1 MANKA
6 ATTASASAQPEYTVA
21 EFARAS
27 EKVFGVSQDIVTA
40 ALRMAGKQAAT
51 VEEAKKIVKEFAS
64 KEVK

>member
-1 MANKA
+1 MATKT
-6 ATTASASAQPEYTVA
+6 ATKASAQPKYTAA

-40 ALRMAGKQAAT
+40 ALHMAGKQTAT